1 MNTTRFRTRRQVKV
15 LLCTVALAATS
26 ACRTASKA
34 SPSLEIKDIRSSTFQ
49 GGEDHQDKALAEAC
63 ASWQLTKA
71 QAQQFFQLSTPY
83 KESPYSEF
91 YQLPCSI
98 EGVVEAEG
106 KTWDFNINA
115 GATAVWSRGAEVR
128 YFGCSAPAC
137 EPLVLLM
144 PDGMNP

>member
-1 MNTTRFRTRRQVKV
+1 MSTTRFRTRRQVKV
-15 LLCTVALAATS
+15 LLSTVALAAAS

-34 SPSLEIKDIRSSTFQ
+34 SPS
-49 GGEDHQDKALAEAC
+49 
-63 ASWQLTKA
+63 
-71 QAQQFFQLSTPY
+71 QQFFQLSTPY
-83 KESPYSEF
+83 KESPYSGF

-106 KTWDFNINA
+106 KTWDFTINA
-115 GATAVWSRGAEVR
+115 GATAVWSRGEEVR

-137 EPLVLLM
+137 EALVLLM

>member
-1 MNTTRFRTRRQVKV
+1 MNPWVKV
-15 LLCTVALAATS
+15 LIFTMAACTSVPRNAAKPPLDVKRVS
-26 ACRTASKA
+26 ASKFKPEEA
-34 SPSLEIKDIRSSTFQ
+34 S
-49 GGEDHQDKALAEAC
+49 GEVAALAEAC
-63 ASWQLTKA
+63 ANWQLTKE
-71 QAQQFFQLSTPY
+71 QVQHFFQLSKAY

-98 EGVVEAEG
+98 EGVVEADG
-106 KTWDFNINA
+106 RTWEFTINA
-115 GATAVWSRGAEVR
+115 GATAVWWNGEEVR